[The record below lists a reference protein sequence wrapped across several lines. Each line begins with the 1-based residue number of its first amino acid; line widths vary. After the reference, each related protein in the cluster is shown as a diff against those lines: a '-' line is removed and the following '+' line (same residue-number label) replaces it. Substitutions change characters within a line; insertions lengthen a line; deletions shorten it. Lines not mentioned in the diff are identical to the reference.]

1 MSPESLQ
8 ESITLVA
15 PEPGGGTLMR
25 PYEGVASALEM
36 LRVMCAM
43 RFAATHVGARE
54 ADSQVLGQPA
64 LLTLRSRLH
73 RTFAQNRKVGTLRFL
88 NMAPGRRCVCVAH
101 RPRPCSPLR
110 SVRPITIFPTR
121 TRVGTGGC
129 IPCRMRSAQLFI
141 NITTPR
147 AMTPVAVH
155 RMEVTVSSNRYF
167 AANALRT

>member
-1 MSPESLQ
+1 MGL
-8 ESITLVA
+8 
-15 PEPGGGTLMR
+15 
-25 PYEGVASALEM
+25 YEGVASALEM

-64 LLTLRSRLH
+64 LLTLRFRRH
-73 RTFAQNRKVGTLRFL
+73 RTFAQNRNVGTLRFL
-88 NMAPGRRCVCVAH
+88 NMAPGRRCVCFAH
-101 RPRPCSPLR
+101 RPRACSPLR
-110 SVRPITIFPTR
+110 SVRRITIFPTR
-121 TRVGTGGC
+121 TRVGTGWC

-141 NITTPR
+141 NMRTPR